1 MAKTTKKTS
10 KGGKGKSLTTLKIS
24 TTTSKS
30 APDLA
35 KIVK

>member
-1 MAKTTKKTS
+1 MAKTNSKNT
-10 KGGKGKSLTTLKIS
+10 KGGKGKSLTTLKI

-30 APDLA
+30 SPDLA